1 MISKKVKQAIV
12 CTMMLGLIVGASPM
26 TVFADS
32 TSGESNKE
40 VVQSINNDVL
50 QNGKYEI
57 KNNTSY
63 VTPGNAT
70 GESMARRALNET
82 TKFEVKDGK
91 YITELSFTD
100 SLFSFMQNIK
110 ISVDGK
116 EIESTLN
123 KDTKTVTFSVD
134 SIYDEIRVD
143 MYISIMGRDVSLF
156 VKNDKSTLNV
166 INEAPIIS
174 GQDISVKVGEEL
186 DLMKLV
192 SVSDRE
198 NEDIDLQIT
207 SDISNFI
214 DNGKIIKAGKHE
226 VTYKAIDASGFY
238 STKTICIDAA
248 EKEKKVIEEGIYTI
262 KNKTEYIGSGNSQ
275 VGNDMAR
282 KTLKDSTYLEV
293 KGEKNILNL
302 RFDEEQFKF
311 IGDVKVQVDGK
322 NTDIVLDRSK
332 AEATFQ
338 IPSIESEIIV
348 TVEVKIMG
356 RETSFKTVLLEET
369 LEKVKKEEVDKQD
382 PNKEDSNKENN
393 DNKEENNGDE
403 NTDKDKEINT
413 PGSTVDPS
421 SNKETG
427 SSNNDSEKVS
437 VKNEIVKGKLYS
449 IENEV
454 HYKDNNPTGMAM
466 ARQYLDSTSTIE
478 EVNGVKYINLTFS
491 GIDYM
496 SNHRF
501 YVNGKEVSF
510 RKTSDDGKKATFR
523 FEIPDLS
530 STIKVKMFVAPM
542 GRDVEFDVTLKEDTL
557 KFIKEYSAEVLP
569 QTGSLVNSN
578 LLLMIGSALTA
589 SGVMLKKRK

>member
-12 CTMMLGLIVGASPM
+12 CTMMLGLIAGTSPM

-32 TSGESNKE
+32 ASGESNKE

-91 YITELSFTD
+91 YITELGFTD

-123 KDTKTVTFSVD
+123 KDTKTVNFSLD

-143 MYISIMGRDVSLF
+143 MYITVMGRDVTFF

-174 GQDISVKVGEEL
+174 GEDVSVKVGQEL

-198 NEDIDLQIT
+198 KEDIDLQIT
-207 SDISNFI
+207 SDTSDFI
-214 DNGKIIKAGKHE
+214 DNGKVIKAGKYK
-226 VTYKAIDASGFY
+226 VTYKAVDVSGFY
-238 STKTICIDAA
+238 STKTISIDATEE
-248 EKEKKVIEEGIYTI
+248 EKEVIEEGIYTI

-275 VGNDMAR
+275 LGNDMAR
-282 KTLKDSTYLEV
+282 KTLKDSAYLEV
-293 KGEKNILNL
+293 KGEKNILKL

-311 IGDVKVQVDGK
+311 IGDVKIQVDGK

-332 AEATFQ
+332 AEATFE

-369 LEKVKKEEVDKQD
+369 LQKVKNEEVDKQD
-382 PNKEDSNKENN
+382 PNKENN
-393 DNKEENNGDE
+393 DNKEESNGNE
-403 NTDKDKEINT
+403 NADKDKEINT
-413 PGSTVDPS
+413 PGSNVDPS

-427 SSNNDSEKVS
+427 ASNNDSEKVS
-437 VKNEIVKGKLYS
+437 VKNERVKGKLYS

-478 EVNGVKYINLTFS
+478 EVDGSKYINLTFS
-491 GIDYM
+491 GIEYM

-530 STIKVKMFVAPM
+530 STIKVKMYVAPM

-569 QTGSLVNSN
+569 QTGSLVDSN
-578 LLLMIGSALTA
+578 LLFMIGSALTA

>member
-12 CTMMLGLIVGASPM
+12 CTMMLGLIAGTSPM

-32 TSGESNKE
+32 ASGESNKE

-91 YITELSFTD
+91 YITELGFTD

-123 KDTKTVTFSVD
+123 KDTKTVNFSLD

-143 MYISIMGRDVSLF
+143 MYITVMGRDVTFF

-174 GQDISVKVGEEL
+174 GEDVSVKVGQEL

-198 NEDIDLQIT
+198 KEDIDSQVT
-207 SDISNFI
+207 SDTSEFI
-214 DNGKIIKAGKHE
+214 DNGKVIKAGKYK
-226 VTYKAIDASGFY
+226 VSYKAVDVSGFY
-238 STKTICIDAA
+238 STKTISIDAT
-248 EKEKKVIEEGIYTI
+248 EEEKKVIEEGIYTI

-282 KTLKDSTYLEV
+282 KTLKDSAYLEV
-293 KGEKNILNL
+293 KGEKNILKL
-302 RFDEEQFKF
+302 KFDEEQFKF

-332 AEATFQ
+332 AEATFE

-369 LEKVKKEEVDKQD
+369 LQKVKNEEVDKQD
-382 PNKEDSNKENN
+382 PNKENN
-393 DNKEENNGDE
+393 DNKEESNGNE
-403 NTDKDKEINT
+403 NADKDKEINT
-413 PGSTVDPS
+413 PGSNVDPS

-478 EVNGVKYINLTFS
+478 EVDGSKYINLTFS
-491 GIDYM
+491 GIEYM

-523 FEIPDLS
+523 FQIPDLS
-530 STIKVKMFVAPM
+530 SSIKVKMYVAPM

-569 QTGSLVNSN
+569 QTGSLVDNN
-578 LLLMIGSALTA
+578 LLFMIGSALTA

>member
-12 CTMMLGLIVGASPM
+12 CTMMLGLIAGTSPM

-91 YITELSFTD
+91 YITELGFTD

-123 KDTKTVTFSVD
+123 KDTKTVNFSVD

-143 MYISIMGRDVSLF
+143 MYITVMGRDVSFF

-166 INEAPIIS
+166 INEAPMIS
-174 GQDISVKVGEEL
+174 GEDISVKVGQEL

-198 NEDIDLQIT
+198 KEDVDLQVT
-207 SDISNFI
+207 SDTSEFI
-214 DNGKIIKAGKHE
+214 DNGKVIKAGKYK
-226 VTYKAIDASGFY
+226 VTYKAVDVSGFY
-238 STKTICIDAA
+238 STKTISIDATEE
-248 EKEKKVIEEGIYTI
+248 EKEVIEEGIYTI

-293 KGEKNILNL
+293 KGEKNILKL
-302 RFDEEQFKF
+302 RFDEDQFKF

-322 NTDIVLDRSK
+322 NTDIVIDRSK
-332 AEATFQ
+332 AEATFE

-369 LEKVKKEEVDKQD
+369 LEKVKKEEVDK
-382 PNKEDSNKENN
+382 EDSNKENN
-393 DNKEENNGDE
+393 DNKEESNGNE
-403 NTDKDKEINT
+403 NADKDKEINT
-413 PGSTVDPS
+413 PGSNVDPS

-437 VKNEIVKGKLYS
+437 VKNERVKGKLYS

-569 QTGSLVNSN
+569 QTGSPVDSN
-578 LLLMIGSALTA
+578 LLFMIGSALTA

>member
-12 CTMMLGLIVGASPM
+12 CTMMLGLIAGTSPM

-32 TSGESNKE
+32 ASGESNKE

-91 YITELSFTD
+91 YITELGFTD

-123 KDTKTVTFSVD
+123 KDTKTVNFSLD

-143 MYISIMGRDVSLF
+143 MYITVMGRDVTFF

-174 GQDISVKVGEEL
+174 GEDVSVKVGQEL

-198 NEDIDLQIT
+198 KEDIDLQVT
-207 SDISNFI
+207 SDTSEFI
-214 DNGKIIKAGKHE
+214 DNGKVIKAGKYK
-226 VTYKAIDASGFY
+226 VSYKAVDVSGFY
-238 STKTICIDAA
+238 STKTISIDAT
-248 EKEKKVIEEGIYTI
+248 EEEKKVIEEGIYTI

-282 KTLKDSTYLEV
+282 KTLKDSAYLEV
-293 KGEKNILNL
+293 KGEKNILKL
-302 RFDEEQFKF
+302 KFDEEQFKF

-332 AEATFQ
+332 AEATFE

-369 LEKVKKEEVDKQD
+369 LQKVKNEEVDKQD
-382 PNKEDSNKENN
+382 PNKENN
-393 DNKEENNGDE
+393 DNKEESNGNE
-403 NTDKDKEINT
+403 NADKDKEINT
-413 PGSTVDPS
+413 PGSNVDPS

-478 EVNGVKYINLTFS
+478 EVDGSKYINLTFS
-491 GIDYM
+491 GIEYM

-523 FEIPDLS
+523 FQIPDLS
-530 STIKVKMFVAPM
+530 SSIKVKMYVAPM

-569 QTGSLVNSN
+569 QTGSLVDNN
-578 LLLMIGSALTA
+578 LLFMIGSALTA